1 METLVKETKAEII
14 PEESK
19 NIETVDHADEV
30 FAQPTSNTIP
40 HTQPTPNIEEPK
52 FAGAPIQ
59 FKKNQ
64 KNKAVQAY
72 LDFFETTLV
81 KIGEL
86 IKAGFARGK
95 DFLIKSLD

>member
-1 METLVKETKAEII
+1 MVKETKAEII
-14 PEESK
+14 PEESE
-19 NIETVDHADEV
+19 NIEAEDHADEV

-52 FAGAPIQ
+52 FAEAPTQ
-59 FKKNQ
+59 FKKNE

-86 IKAGFARGK
+86 IKTGFAKGK
-95 DFLIKSLD
+95 GFLIKSLG

>member
-1 METLVKETKAEII
+1 MVEETKAEII
-14 PEESK
+14 PEESE
-19 NIETVDHADEV
+19 NIEAEDHADEI
-30 FAQPTSNTIP
+30 FAPPTPATIP

-52 FAGAPIQ
+52 FAEAPKQ
-59 FKKNQ
+59 FKKNE

-86 IKAGFARGK
+86 IKAGFAKGK
-95 DFLIKSLD
+95 GFLIKSLG